1 MVGMRRRSVLFVA
14 LATASVA
21 AIALAAVWS
30 RFNQATV
37 ATVAA
42 IMAVAA
48 TYGQALPTLL
58 AKPQGISS
66 NQVDDASVQLAA
78 SIRRQWVAERQR
90 RGLED
95 AEQMPIRWSIEGS
108 VGTGWPTKT
117 QAPFGGD
124 RSGELRTLI
133 DEFVAHPCR
142 LVVTGE
148 AGTGKSG
155 LAVLL
160 TLAFLANIS
169 AERPVPVLLQASSWD
184 PAEPL
189 HGWIARRLAEDYPWL
204 PAKYGSTVCLEL
216 AERVL
221 PVLDGLDEM
230 PRERQAAA
238 LTALHEATLT
248 DDPLVLTCRSKE
260 FVEANAKFAA
270 STRARRFPATLMVSL
285 QPLQV
290 QAAVDYLL
298 DAARDAEPT
307 RWAPVTAELLSHQSG
322 PLATVLTRPLMLFL
336 ARTVYADV
344 TANPGELLE
353 DQFREAKQVEAHLLD
368 AFVPTVFQVQPAAR
382 EPNPSGPRRRWDPVV
397 VRRALAFLACFMAST
412 DSQEF
417 AWWELHTVVPVRV
430 FMVTRAIVAGTVCG
444 ILGALLFG
452 LFGAPLF
459 GLLLLVVGV
468 LAALTLGATKRWRPR
483 RLSLR
488 VSFSGRE
495 GPRLRITDLLFGVL
509 GGMVSGLIVALVDG
523 PVPGL
528 LVGLVVA
535 LVFPFIFW
543 LIRQSTE
550 LTESNEAI
558 DPGGVLRSDRAT
570 VGFAALV
577 GAATGMLVGALIGWV
592 IAGPSDHLVVKLDS
606 QWQVALLG
614 AAVGAVVNAVG
625 LGLIVLSTSAW
636 GRFITTRTWLA
647 LRHHTPRQLMSFLE
661 DAHRAGTLRQDGPYY
676 QFRHALLQERL
687 IEQAE
692 TQHPPPAPAVETG

>member
-1 MVGMRRRSVLFVA
+1 V
-14 LATASVA
+14 
-21 AIALAAVWS
+21 AIALAAVWF
-30 RFNQATV
+30 RFNPVTV

-48 TYGQALPTLL
+48 TYATALPALL
-58 AKPQGISS
+58 GKPQGNSS
-66 NQVDDASVQLAA
+66 NQVDEASIELAA
-78 SIRRQWVAERQR
+78 AIRRQWVAERQR

-108 VGTGWPTKT
+108 VRTGWPTRT
-117 QAPFGGD
+117 QAPFGGEQ
-124 RSGELRTLI
+124 SGELRTLI

-160 TLAFLANIS
+160 TLAFLANNS

-189 HGWIARRLAEDYPWL
+189 HDWIARRLAEDYPFL
-204 PAKYGSTVCLEL
+204 PAKYGSTVCLGL

-221 PVLDGLDEM
+221 PILDGLDEM
-230 PRERQAAA
+230 PPERQATA
-238 LTALHEATLT
+238 LTALHEATMT
-248 DDPLVLTCRSKE
+248 DDPLVLTCRSRE
-260 FVEANAKFAA
+260 FVKANGRFAA
-270 STRARRFPATLMVSL
+270 SNMARHFPATLMVSL

-307 RWAPVTAELLSHQSG
+307 RWEPVAAELLGNPSG

-353 DQFREAKQVEAHLLD
+353 DRFREANRVQEHLLD
-368 AFVPTVFQVQPAAR
+368 AFVPTVFQVRPAAR
-382 EPNPSGPRRRWDPVV
+382 EPNPSGPRQRWDPVV
-397 VRRALAFLACFMAST
+397 VRRALAFLAYFMAKT

-417 AWWELHTVVPVRV
+417 AWWELHTIVPVRI
-430 FMVTRAIVAGTVCG
+430 FMVSRVIVAGAVCG
-444 ILGALLFG
+444 LLGALVFG

-459 GLLLLVVGV
+459 GFLFWLVVGV
-468 LAALTLGATKRWRPR
+468 LAAVTLGTTKRWRPR

-488 VSFSGRE
+488 VSFSRGD
-495 GPRLRITDLLFGVL
+495 GSRLRVTDLVFGAL

-523 PVPGL
+523 PVVGL
-528 LVGLVVA
+528 LVGLLVA
-535 LVFPFIFW
+535 LVFPIVFW
-543 LIRQSTE
+543 LVRQSTE
-550 LTESNEAI
+550 VTESNEAI
-558 DPGGVLRSDRAT
+558 DPGGMLRSDRAT

-592 IAGPSDHLVVKLDS
+592 IAGHSAHLVVKLDS
-606 QWQVALLG
+606 RWQVALLG
-614 AAVGAVVNAVG
+614 AAVGGVVNAVG
-625 LGLIVLSTSAW
+625 LGMIVLSASAW

-647 LRHHTPRQLMSFLE
+647 LRHHTPPRLMSFLD

-676 QFRHALLQERL
+676 QFRHALFRDRL
-687 IEQAE
+687 IKQAE
-692 TQHPPPAPAVETG
+692 TPTSWE